1 VQLELIDPR
10 QLHDNKFLSHPVAVE
25 QYLMEGGYNRVFK
38 TRADIPADSYA
49 YFHDIMADTVRCASE
64 SMLESIPNAKTGIV
78 VLFIAVLGVS
88 RGGHCLPQGSLI
100 HFPFVYSSA
109 ASLLWQGGDCGEL

>member
-64 SMLESIPNAKTGIV
+64 SMLESIPNAIDGHRGSI
-78 VLFIAVLGVS
+78 LLGTW
-88 RGGHCLPQGSLI
+88 RKQKWTWP
-100 HFPFVYSSA
+100 PA
-109 ASLLWQGGDCGEL
+109 AFLNACTLT